1 VPAFIDD
8 VSANPDDTAA
18 TITWTT
24 IDPAT
29 SQVQYGL
36 TTDLGSSTVLQSALD
51 TNHAAL
57 LSGLTP
63 GTGYYFKIL
72 STVGSTQFASSNFF
86 FVTTNYLLTNAVFD
100 LTNTWTFSS
109 TNLDGV
115 EWTTPTYNDS
125 AWDGSGPG
133 ALWVD
138 NRGPNFMGDIPIPLL
153 TEMPLDPNSSNPF
166 PTYYLRTHFT
176 YTNDLPGAAFVV
188 EAYLDD
194 GAVVY
199 LNGGEICRLFMDA
212 YPTPIYSSTLATGY
226 ACSGGNASCPVDL
239 VVPAPVLTNLVQ
251 GDNVLAVEVHN
262 YNAGSPDITFAMSL
276 AITRPYDL
284 GAQLSIVSSNG
295 TPVLSW
301 TRGGFTL
308 QQAADPA
315 GPWTDVPGPVV
326 SSPYIPSISGPAC
339 YFRLKK

>member
-1 VPAFIDD
+1 M
-8 VSANPDDTAA
+8 
-18 TITWTT
+18 
-24 IDPAT
+24 
-29 SQVQYGL
+29 
-36 TTDLGSSTVLQSALD
+36 LQSALV

-72 STVGSTQFASSNFF
+72 SAVGSTQFVSSNFF
-86 FVTTNYLLTNAVFD
+86 LVTSNYLLTNAMFD
-100 LTNTWTFSS
+100 LTNAWTYTS

-115 EWTTPTYNDS
+115 EWTAPTYNDS

-138 NRGPNFMGDIPIPLL
+138 NRGPNYMGDIPIPLL
-153 TEMPLDPNSSNPF
+153 TEMPLDPNTGYPYH
-166 PTYYLRTHFT
+166 TYYLRTHFT
-176 YTNDLPGAAFVV
+176 YTNDLPGAAFLV
-188 EAYLDD
+188 EVYVDD
-194 GAVVY
+194 GAVLY
-199 LNGGEICRLFMDA
+199 LNGSEIGRLFMA
-212 YPTPIYSSTLATGY
+212 SYPTPIYNSTLAPSF
-226 ACSGGNASCPVDL
+226 ACSSGDASCPVDF
-239 VVPAPVLTNLVQ
+239 VVPSPVLTNLVQ

-262 YNAGSPDITFAMSL
+262 FNAGSPDITFGMSL

-284 GAQLSIVSSNG
+284 GAQLSIISSNG

-308 QQAADPA
+308 QQASSPA

-326 SSPYIPSISGPAC
+326 SSPFIPSINGSSL